1 MNPGSTTWIALLTVL
16 TAGNAAVAQQKPW
29 KGSADVGANVLYG
42 ASRSRLASVALGGSR
57 ADSTLELRSDFVLTY
72 ADARVDD
79 EPRRVT
85 ARSWRVSLGGD
96 HTPRQRLS
104 PFWFTSAEASL
115 QQRLERRYG
124 AGAGAKLT
132 FYRKQSDD
140 VSTSLALL
148 WEHTRALKPDS
159 TTPRT
164 RSRARWSLRGRM
176 RHQLGPVVKFTHV
189 TFYQPAV
196 DELSAYVVDSNTSL
210 AVTMTSAWSL
220 TASWRERF
228 DSEARDRGARS
239 NHDGQVL
246 LGVRLSTP

>member
-1 MNPGSTTWIALLTVL
+1 
-16 TAGNAAVAQQKPW
+16 
-29 KGSADVGANVLYG
+29 
-42 ASRSRLASVALGGSR
+42 
-57 ADSTLELRSDFVLTY
+57 
-72 ADARVDD
+72 
-79 EPRRVT
+79 
-85 ARSWRVSLGGD
+85 
-96 HTPRQRLS
+96 
-104 PFWFTSAEASL
+104 
-115 QQRLERRYG
+115 
-124 AGAGAKLT
+124 
-132 FYRKQSDD
+132 
-140 VSTSLALL
+140 
-148 WEHTRALKPDS
+148 
-159 TTPRT
+159 
-164 RSRARWSLRGRM
+164 M

>member
-1 MNPGSTTWIALLTVL
+1 MKPGSTAWGALLTMVI
-16 TAGNAAVAQQKPW
+16 ASDAAFGQQQLW
-29 KGSADVGANVLYG
+29 KGTAEVGANILYG
-42 ASRSRLASVALGGSR
+42 ASRNRLASAALGGSR
-57 ADSTLELRSDFVLTY
+57 ADSALELRSEFVLTY

-85 ARSWRVSLGGD
+85 ARSWRLSLGGD

-104 PFWFTSAEASL
+104 PFWFGSAEASL
-115 QQRLERRYG
+115 QQRLDRRYG

-132 FYRKQSDD
+132 FYRKQNDD

-148 WEHTRALKPDS
+148 WEHTRALDPDS
-159 TTPRT
+159 ATPRT
-164 RSRARWSLRGRM
+164 RSRARWSLRARM

-196 DELSAYVVDSNTSL
+196 DELSAYVVDSNTAL
-210 AVTMTSAWSL
+210 AVSMTAAWSL

-246 LGVRLSTP
+246 FGVRLSTP